1 MSENTYVID
10 SFAWIEYFVGSTEG
24 AKVKPFVEGGKSMTP
39 TIVIAELSGKYRKE
53 NLSFDEDLNFI
64 TGKTRVIPLDSKIA
78 NEAGK
83 LNHERKNRVRRWGL
97 ADSIVLATAREHN
110 AKIVTGDEHF
120 RDLPEETIMIK

>member
-10 SFAWIEYFVGSTEG
+10 SFAWIEYFVGSAAG
-24 AKVKPFVEGGKSMTP
+24 AKAKPYVEGGKSMTP

-53 NLSFDEDLNFI
+53 NLSFDEDLDFI

-78 NEAGK
+78 NEAGN

-97 ADSIVLATAREHN
+97 ADSIVLATAREYN

-120 RDLPEETIMIK
+120 RDLPDETIMIK